1 MMSSSPYGSLA
12 LGLSLQFRNETPLT
26 IHSDGRVPFF
36 PFQLNL
42 ARISARKGFVP
53 STTLVLFV
61 TRPLRYRVILP
72 LGHGVS
78 LALESF
84 NGSSRFATQWRCV
97 LISK

>member
-1 MMSSSPYGSLA
+1 MSSSPYGSLA
-12 LGLSLQFRNETPLT
+12 LGLSLQFCSETPFT
-26 IHSDGRVPFF
+26 IHNDGRVPSF

-42 ARISARKGFVP
+42 ALISARNGLVP

-72 LGHGVS
+72 VGHGAS

-84 NGSSRFATQWRCV
+84 SGSSRFATQWRCV
-97 LISK
+97 LISR